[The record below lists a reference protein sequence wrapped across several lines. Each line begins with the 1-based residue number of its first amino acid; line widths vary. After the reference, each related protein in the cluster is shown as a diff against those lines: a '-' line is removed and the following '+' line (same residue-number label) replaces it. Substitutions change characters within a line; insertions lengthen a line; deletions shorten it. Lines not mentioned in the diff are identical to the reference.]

1 MKLLMSWEDIGTDHP
16 DVPAKILLSGH
27 GTWPTQEPPRRTV
40 CNFTSLTFFMYTLH
54 STLYTL
60 HSTVHTLHF
69 TLHSTLYILHS
80 TLYTPHST
88 LSTPHFTLH
97 TTLYTPPSTLYTLPQ
112 SETYFNIFLKT
123 IFDVHCIGYGDGSLL
138 ILFRVSSPTH
148 SCQV

>member
-16 DVPAKILLSGH
+16 DVPAKILLSGY
-27 GTWPTQEPPRRTV
+27 GTWPTREPPRRTV
-40 CNFTSLTFFMYTLH
+40 CNFTSLTFSMYTLH
-54 STLYTL
+54 STLHSP
-60 HSTVHTLHF
+60 HSTLY

-80 TLYTPHST
+80 TLH
-88 LSTPHFTLH
+88 TLH
-97 TTLYTPPSTLYTLPQ
+97 TTLYTFHSTFHTPHYTSHSTLYTLPQ
-112 SETYFNIFLKT
+112 SETYFNNFLKT